1 MVVFTHKEKEKEK
14 WASRVFVRIIMPS
27 NITIKWSIIV
37 KKGGKLKMRRGK
49 ILEDS
54 WLLGFL
60 YYINKGFYA
69 ISGLISRGLRYL

>member
-37 KKGGKLKMRRGK
+37 KKRGEIK
-49 ILEDS
+49 DEKREDFR
-54 WLLGFL
+54 GFL
-60 YYINKGFYA
+60 AVRF
-69 ISGLISRGLRYL
+69 SLLH

>member
-14 WASRVFVRIIMPS
+14 WASRVFVRIIILS

-54 WLLGFL
+54 
-60 YYINKGFYA
+60 
-69 ISGLISRGLRYL
+69 